1 MYCRDGLFCVCK
13 WAKIRFGV
21 ALGVAFG
28 VAFLPLQKRNVEFGV
43 AFGVAFCFVFFVF
56 NPTNFQN
63 RGRNTAFSCVF
74 EYQNNKVHRIRGAL
88 LSVKSYKIA
97 TYRVLGSRRVYISYS
112 DAK

>member
-43 AFGVAFCFVFFVF
+43 AFGVAFYDVLFRFQPYKLPKRGQKYRFFVCF
-56 NPTNFQN
+56 
-63 RGRNTAFSCVF
+63 
-74 EYQNNKVHRIRGAL
+74 
-88 LSVKSYKIA
+88 
-97 TYRVLGSRRVYISYS
+97 RVP
-112 DAK
+112 K